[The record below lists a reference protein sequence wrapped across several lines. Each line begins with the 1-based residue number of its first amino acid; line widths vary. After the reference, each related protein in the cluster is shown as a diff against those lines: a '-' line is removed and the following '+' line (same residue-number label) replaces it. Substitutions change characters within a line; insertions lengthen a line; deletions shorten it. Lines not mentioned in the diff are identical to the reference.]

1 MAGTLCRCIYDSE
14 LRRIETMWNLLD
26 KTDEVRK
33 QALIQK
39 ASHVMGFFTFRASTP
54 FTEAG
59 RLIGSSF
66 FSCNT
71 KEYLLISNRG
81 VLPAS
86 KVRLPAPELA
96 FLAGLPV
103 IAADAAKDN
112 ALLLEYLQDRNLIRN
127 VTIDDVIQ
135 QLNERPLDVAEATA
149 LLKWWIGL
157 SWNSSYDSSLL
168 PRLRNATVIAVPSE
182 GTKGNDRIVQLSA
195 MTAFLNTKTIAFD
208 LPLPPHVFP
217 VSVLCCG
224 QKGLLTFSLKY
235 AVSRNLANAD
245 LTRVFGLTELS
256 VPEWIKYLRSPQMLS
271 DVDHSLTLSATFA
284 EKVLLTIAKVWGN
297 TPPSQAN
304 DIVTQLTHVA
314 CIPTKKGMHLP
325 PEAYLPKVTLF
336 DDCESTSASQPA
348 LLIVVSQC
356 PSLRLCS
363 AAVWKSYS
371 LL

>member
-112 ALLLEYLQDRNLIRN
+112 ALLLEHLQDRNLIRN

-182 GTKGNDRIVQLSA
+182 DTKGNDRIVQLSA
-195 MTAFLNTKTIAFD
+195 MTSFLNTKTIAPD
-208 LPLPPHVFP
+208 LPLPPHVLP
-217 VSVLCCG
+217 VSLICYGVSDADFP
-224 QKGLLTFSLKY
+224 GLSMLFHAILQ
-235 AVSRNLANAD
+235 
-245 LTRVFGLTELS
+245 TRT
-256 VPEWIKYLRSPQMLS
+256 
-271 DVDHSLTLSATFA
+271 
-284 EKVLLTIAKVWGN
+284 
-297 TPPSQAN
+297 
-304 DIVTQLTHVA
+304 
-314 CIPTKKGMHLP
+314 
-325 PEAYLPKVTLF
+325 
-336 DDCESTSASQPA
+336 
-348 LLIVVSQC
+348 
-356 PSLRLCS
+356 
-363 AAVWKSYS
+363 
-371 LL
+371 